1 MVAKVLQKTVMA
13 FHFLEARF
21 QADLQMTMAIV
32 RMVLQS
38 TRAALQTD
46 LQMAIAIIIKV
57 LQNTQMALH
66 QLRSLFWVGRWKR
79 FSPLEVGACVIVL
92 DAIECCPCGPRS
104 APGIMQLARAT
115 GDFMPLPDMQI
126 SLGDVYVLA
135 IATHAHADVPGLS
148 APDVWKESCEL
159 SCIDTR
165 YRTRC
170 FRAQFYIGRTR
181 DIPRRGHC
189 KVEGGGYR

>member
-21 QADLQMTMAIV
+21 QADLQMTMAIVRVVLQSTPVALRTELLMARAIV

-92 DAIECCPCGPRS
+92 DAFECE
-104 APGIMQLARAT
+104 
-115 GDFMPLPDMQI
+115 
-126 SLGDVYVLA
+126 SLGVETVLA
-135 IATHAHADVPGLS
+135 VLILLQASCNWHVPRVISCHYQICRFLS
-148 APDVWKESCEL
+148 AMCM
-159 SCIDTR
+159 
-165 YRTRC
+165 Y
-170 FRAQFYIGRTR
+170 
-181 DIPRRGHC
+181 
-189 KVEGGGYR
+189 